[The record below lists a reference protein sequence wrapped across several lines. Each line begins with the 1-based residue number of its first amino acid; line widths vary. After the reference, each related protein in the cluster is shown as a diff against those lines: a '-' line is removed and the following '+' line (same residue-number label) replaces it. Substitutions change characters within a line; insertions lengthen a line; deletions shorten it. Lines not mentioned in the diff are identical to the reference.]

1 MRRAPIGRLVALSAA
16 ALGLLGAPPAMA
28 GHQPIIEGPDANQLP
43 VFTGSAATPDPVFA
57 TEAPRHPFMAPNGLS
72 NLHSDAWQ
80 TDRNRW
86 FGPLG
91 RDMGRTSSFQ
101 AADCASHTFDS
112 RGRLIT
118 ACVGLEGP
126 RLMMFEPDSLHEL
139 ARLQLPPRQLQTDGN
154 PNPFTNFSGGGYFY
168 LDERDRAVIP
178 TTTRH
183 VLVVGQT
190 EPAGFRIERDYDLT
204 GAVGVGD
211 GIISALPD
219 WSGRI
224 WFASVKGVI
233 GTIDPASGAVASRQL
248 GEPISN
254 SFTLDEGG
262 DIYLVS
268 DTAMYRLR
276 ADGAGVPR
284 DVWRV
289 LYANDGV
296 KKSGQTQA
304 GSGTTPTVMP
314 RYVAITDNADP
325 VNVVV
330 YNRGNGSLVCQAPV
344 FARGQSATDNSLIG
358 TDNSLIVENNHGY
371 TGPASTQNG
380 QSTTGGV
387 ERVDITPG
395 GDCRK
400 VWHSDERAP
409 TSVPKLSL
417 ANGLVYVYTKE
428 PRSDGN
434 DGWYLTALDFDDGRT
449 VYKRL
454 SGEGL
459 GHNNNYAPV
468 TLAPDGDTY
477 VGTIGG
483 IVRLADA
490 SSPARLPLRLRLRLR
505 YARGAR
511 GCARGAVRATVTG
524 PDAEAVRLAGFRL
537 GSRLV
542 RRDRSRPFSA
552 RVSRS
557 RLRRGRRFSM
567 GARVRSADG
576 RRVRLSRSVLA
587 CASPAQARR
596 PPRFTG

>member
-1 MRRAPIGRLVALSAA
+1 MGRLIALSAA
-16 ALGLLGAPPAMA
+16 IFALLGTTPALA
-28 GHQPIIEGPDANQLP
+28 GHQPIVEGPDANQLP
-43 VFTGSAATPDPVFA
+43 TFMGAAATPDPVFA
-57 TEAPRHPFMAPNGLS
+57 TEPPRHPFMAPNGLS
-72 NLHSDAWQ
+72 NLHVDPWQ

-101 AADCASHTFDS
+101 SADCASHTFDR

-118 ACVGLEGP
+118 TCVGLEGP
-126 RLMMFEPDSLHEL
+126 RLMMFDPDSLHEL
-139 ARLQLPPRQLQTDGN
+139 ARLQLPPRQPQTDGN

-183 VLVVGQT
+183 VYVVGQT
-190 EPAGFRIERDYDLT
+190 EPAGFRIERDYDVT
-204 GAVGVGD
+204 GAVGIGD

-233 GTIDPASGAVASRQL
+233 GTIDPATGAVASRQL

-284 DVWRV
+284 DVWRGV
-289 LYANDGV
+289 YANDGV

-325 VNVVV
+325 INVVV
-330 YNRGNGSLVCQAPV
+330 YNRSNGALVCQAPV
-344 FARGQSATDNSLIG
+344 FTRGQSSSDNSLIG
-358 TDNSLIVENNHGY
+358 TDRSLIVENNHGY

-387 ERVDITPG
+387 ERVDITPR

-417 ANGLVYVYTKE
+417 ASGLVYVYTKE
-428 PRSDGN
+428 PRADGN
-434 DGWYLTALDFDDGRT
+434 DGWYLTALDFDTGRT

-477 VGTIGG
+477 VGTLGG

-490 SSPARLPLRLRLRLR
+490 SSPARLPLRLGLRVR
-505 YARGAR
+505 YRRGPR
-511 GCARGAVRATVTG
+511 GCARGAVRARLRG
-524 PDAEAVRLAGFRL
+524 RDAEAVRVAGFRL
-537 GSRLV
+537 GRRLV
-542 RRDRSRPFSA
+542 RRDSSRPFSV
-552 RVSRS
+552 RISRS
-557 RLRRGRRFSM
+557 RLRQGRRYSVR
-567 GARVRSADG
+567 ARVRSADG
-576 RRVRLSRSVLA
+576 RRIRLSRSVRR
-587 CASPAQARR
+587 CAAPAFARR
-596 PPRFTG
+596 FPRFAG